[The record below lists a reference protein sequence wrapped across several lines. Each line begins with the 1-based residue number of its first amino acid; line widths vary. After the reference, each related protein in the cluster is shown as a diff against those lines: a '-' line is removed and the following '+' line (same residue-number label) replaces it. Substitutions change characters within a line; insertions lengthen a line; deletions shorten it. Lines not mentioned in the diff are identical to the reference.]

1 MKFNVNQQDLQQA
14 LNYCQGVI
22 EKRSTLPIL
31 SNILLDVSNSKLI
44 ITATDLD
51 LIFVH
56 QLNNIEV
63 LEEGKTTTTSS
74 IMYDIVRKFSS
85 GKKIN
90 LSLTDISKL
99 QVESEKSIFNLN
111 CISATEFPLTDENF
125 NENEFVIKSKQ
136 LLKLLNKC
144 KFSVSNDETRHYLS
158 GIYFHQTEV
167 EDKNYLTAVATDSH
181 RMSISKI
188 RLDQKIDFEPIILP
202 KKTIFQLCSLLDSY
216 DGDVKVSNLKSKIKF
231 ELNNSIL
238 ISKLIDGK
246 FPNYI
251 QVIPKNNQKKLEI
264 DLKLFLNSVDRVA
277 SVSLDK
283 KDGVKFNLSKDILD
297 LSVNNTNSGDGKE
310 TLNVKF
316 DHDLEISIEADQ
328 SYGNGFLLP
337 LGPLRELP
345 SRLNQVD
352 FKVYHTYTERN
363 QNYTMKYVIDE
374 LENPYHGVS
383 IKLCKWANEKVI
395 HAISAIGSPKRFYNL
410 LEQSG
415 FILANTTSLLDHEHI
430 PRSYF
435 EETKESTIFITE
447 KDATKLKNYS
457 NPKIWVVKVKMVLN
471 KPINKLIEE
480 KIAPLVKPVC

>member
-31 SNILLDVSNSKLI
+31 SNILMEASNSKLI

-51 LIFVH
+51 LIFIH
-56 QLNNIEV
+56 QLSNVEI

-74 IMYDIVRKFSS
+74 IMYDIIRKFSS

-90 LSLTDISKL
+90 LSLTDVSKL
-99 QVESEKSIFNLN
+99 QVESDKSIFNLN
-111 CISATEFPLTDENF
+111 CINATEFPLTEENF
-125 NENEFVIKSKQ
+125 SENEFCIKSKQ

-167 EDKNYLTAVATDSH
+167 EDKYYLTAVATDSH

-188 RLDQKIDFEPIILP
+188 RLEKKIDFEPIILP
-202 KKTIFQLCSLLDSY
+202 KKTIFQLCSILENY
-216 DGDVKVSNLKSKIKF
+216 DGEVKVSNVKSKIKF

-264 DLKLFLNSVDRVA
+264 DLQSFLNSVDRVA

-283 KDGVKFNLSKDILD
+283 KDGVKFNLSKDTLK
-297 LSVNNTNSGDGKE
+297 LAVNNTNSGDGKE
-310 TLNVKF
+310 TLSAKF
-316 DHDLEISIEADQ
+316 DHELEISFNSRYLIDVASQLD
-328 SYGNGFLLP
+328 GN
-337 LGPLRELP
+337 
-345 SRLNQVD
+345 
-352 FKVYHTYTERN
+352 KVEILFNDT
-363 QNYTMKYVIDE
+363 
-374 LENPYHGVS
+374 
-383 IKLCKWANEKVI
+383 
-395 HAISAIGSPKRFYNL
+395 GSPALIKDPGDFD
-410 LEQSG
+410 S
-415 FILANTTSLLDHEHI
+415 
-430 PRSYF
+430 
-435 EETKESTIFITE
+435 IF
-447 KDATKLKNYS
+447 
-457 NPKIWVVKVKMVLN
+457 VVMPMKG
-471 KPINKLIEE
+471 
-480 KIAPLVKPVC
+480 